1 MNKCNPVNHNRL
13 DPKMCFITYESSQM
27 ITDLCEPRKYTILKL
42 GDKIHISIGHDY
54 DRELI
59 KLDKLQHRV
68 IGKWDKKDRKYQLRF
83 TVLLSTQRYP
93 DCEDRSEYW
102 CENFGEYLEAVGHA
116 EAGLLKVHNNLLD
129 SEVLVYFKSHDED
142 YDHIEHWNKLGY
154 WADGSEYEDYEQDYN
169 SGFSF
174 RKTETSSKFS
184 KVRKSPERSKNLKI
198 DLSAMY
204 ENKRPSLMDIKMTRK
219 MREESAKNTLVA
231 ELSDNIRPINRN
243 DDGGLKNE
251 IGYYDSRVFSE
262 SILPPNKNKMKKD
275 DYRGK
280 KAVIRDVKEFD
291 ESRSNKIINKPK
303 KVVVEDEDE
312 DSSIN
317 IDQKEFLK
325 MKNNAAKKIAPIN
338 SRKGDCA
345 TCR

>member
-1 MNKCNPVNHNRL
+1 MDQVKG
-13 DPKMCFITYESSQM
+13 Q
-27 ITDLCEPRKYTILKL
+27 
-42 GDKIHISIGHDY
+42 
-54 DRELI
+54 
-59 KLDKLQHRV
+59 
-68 IGKWDKKDRKYQLRF
+68 
-83 TVLLSTQRYP
+83 
-93 DCEDRSEYW
+93 
-102 CENFGEYLEAVGHA
+102 
-116 EAGLLKVHNNLLD
+116 
-129 SEVLVYFKSHDED
+129 
-142 YDHIEHWNKLGY
+142 
-154 WADGSEYEDYEQDYN
+154 EQDYN

-184 KVRKSPERSKNLKI
+184 KVRKSPEGSKNLKI

-251 IGYYDSRVFSE
+251 VGFYDSRVLSE

-280 KAVIRDVKEFD
+280 KVVIRDVKEFD
-291 ESRSNKIINKPK
+291 DDGDSHRSKKMVSKPK
-303 KVVVEDEDE
+303 KIVEEEDE

-325 MKNNAAKKIAPIN
+325 MKGNAAKKIAPIN
-338 SRKGDCA
+338 SRRGDCA